1 MARAGQV
8 PKEVLEALCD
18 LKQTDFLEMSLLD
31 YMYVINESVCLF
43 QGADYLE
50 LKHQLY
56 LK

>member
-50 LKHQLY
+50 LKHQLC